1 MLRRGIMAKIERKP
15 FALLYPCPVTLVTC
29 VDRQGKPN
37 IIPLAWAGIACADPP
52 TIGVAIRPH
61 RYSYGLIK
69 DTKEFV
75 VNIPTV
81 DILRETDYCG
91 EVSGRDHDKFAE
103 TKLSPEPARHVKPSL
118 IKECPV
124 NLECVLQRVLEL
136 GVHHLFLGRVVAVHV
151 DKAILDERGRID
163 YAKARPFVYIHGEY
177 WSLGEIIGLRHLSK
191 K

>member
-1 MLRRGIMAKIERKP
+1 MVKVEKKSMALI
-15 FALLYPCPVTLVTC
+15 YPCPVTLVTC
-29 VDRQGKPN
+29 VDKEGKPN
-37 IIPLAWAGIACADPP
+37 IITLAWVGVACSDPP
-52 TIGVAIRPH
+52 TIGIGIRPH

-81 DILRETDYCG
+81 DILREADYCG
-91 EVSGRDHDKFAE
+91 QVSGRDHDKFAE
-103 TKLSPEPARHVKPSL
+103 TKLSPEPASRVKPPL

-124 NLECVLQRVLEL
+124 NLECVLQQVLGL

-151 DKAILDERGRID
+151 DEGMMDERGHMD
-163 YAKARPFVYIHGEY
+163 YAKARPFVYNQPGEY
-177 WSLGEIIGLRHLSK
+177 RSLSKIIGLYGFSK